1 MSETFSPVV
10 SLYNLNQ
17 IYTDLNNRIESLNT
31 IYNPKGS
38 DTSINIKALNTHSA
52 GDVWNITDS
61 FNNKGVTIPADTNW
75 VYVTTEP
82 NIAAKD
88 YFAASGSGYWVRVG
102 SFLDIARDDKAGLIC
117 TGGTGANSIDS
128 LNDDNGTSFDRGL
141 KLKANTNKAFVTIPA
156 ASETSYGVLT
166 TGEQHL
172 KGDKVLDGDL
182 TVKALS
188 AETLRIGEGSAEQTV
203 VTGKLIVDEAL
214 EVTHTLNTDYLYCVE
229 NAEDDPLVLADLKW
243 APLPEGSLT
252 LKTDNISAQGLQ
264 ANTITVADLDSDN
277 NNITLGQN
285 TTITTPAINA
295 TTSLTAA
302 TISGINQLLGGS
314 NNVTLGQ
321 ANTTFDIQTITATS
335 LSTGSMTTS
344 TLTSD
349 GTAHITKTF
358 PSDSSTV
365 PVYAVTA
372 STLTVN
378 NTLHVNG
385 SNLSATNWN
394 RYSDISEE
402 TVDSAA
408 RLNTLTVSGTT
419 SVTNLNATT
428 LTVNNTVATASLAKS
443 SSNPV
448 LTNLYATGNVSVG
461 DLTLY
466 NANADPTD
474 QTLTV
479 QDAVTTAHLKKSSS
493 NVVLTNLYAT
503 GDISVGALTLK
514 NGTTWKDLTVQDAVT
529 TAHLKQ
535 SSATAALTNLYA
547 TGAVSVGALT
557 LNNGSAD
564 QTLTVQ
570 DAVTTAHLKKDSNT
584 VALTN
589 LYASGAVTVGALTLK
604 NASDVYQDLTVQDAV
619 TTAHLKKDSN
629 TVALTNIYADSDV
642 SIGKLTLK
650 NGNTWKDLTVQNNV
664 TTASLKKASDNVV
677 LDAIY
682 ATGTVSVKDL
692 SLSKTENN
700 TTTYYDL
707 TVNNGVTAASL
718 DASGAALTV
727 NGTSVDVKNL
737 TVSNGALTVSTGDV
751 AVNTFSGSGS
761 TLNISTSASAS
772 TLAVSSGTLTVS
784 GNATATNLYGSS
796 DSTAVPKINISTAA
810 QVGTLSMTSQQ
821 LTVSNDT
828 IATNLYGSSDSTA
841 VPKIN
846 ISTAAKLGT
855 LAMTSQQL
863 TVSNDTTAT
872 YLYGSSNSTAVPTI
886 NISTAAKV
894 DTLSMTSQQLT
905 VSNDTTATYLYGSSN
920 STAVPTIN
928 ISTAA
933 KVDTLSMTN
942 RTLTVSNNVTA
953 TQLYGSTSSDA
964 VPIIS
969 VGSEVEVDKLSM
981 AGKTLTVTNN
991 ASANT
996 LTATSGTIQVTGTG
1010 NAVTIGTLQGGTN
1023 PSSIAGTGDINS
1035 SSPQRFTNTGSGS
1048 IIPTVAVDGGCYFTG
1063 GIQATKIFNAVWND
1077 LSDRIEID
1085 IKPEPGYAYSLKN
1098 GHYQKT
1104 SKYMEQGYIGIHSDT
1119 SGFEMGGKDTEF
1131 ELNTSVAGFVLAY
1144 VDKVYK
1150 PGTPLTVTKDGKL
1163 TKIRAIGRIL
1173 HPEMVVATFWKPE
1186 LKPTF
1191 GVKNGEV
1198 KVNGRMWVKIK

>member
-589 LYASGAVTVGALTLK
+589 
-604 NASDVYQDLTVQDAV
+604 
-619 TTAHLKKDSN
+619 
-629 TVALTNIYADSDV
+629 IYADSDV

-855 LAMTSQQL
+855 LA
-863 TVSNDTTAT
+863 
-872 YLYGSSNSTAVPTI
+872 
-886 NISTAAKV
+886 
-894 DTLSMTSQQLT
+894 MTSQQLT